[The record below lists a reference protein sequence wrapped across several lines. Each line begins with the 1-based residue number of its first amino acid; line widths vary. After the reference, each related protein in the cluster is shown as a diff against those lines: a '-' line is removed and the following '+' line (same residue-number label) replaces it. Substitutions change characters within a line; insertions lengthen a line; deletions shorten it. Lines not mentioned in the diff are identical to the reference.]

1 MDGGNLKYWWNITI
15 LIVLWLAR
23 CCIWTFLIGPRLLE
37 ILSGDIKIFL
47 FSICVFRN
55 GINVIKFESV
65 CHIMNR
71 FTIKFIITDK
81 DIINN
86 HLETYVRVSEVNT
99 VESHQVQDPAR
110 SSAVQSRPV
119 NKTSEWILAQNS
131 SGQHLWTCD

>member
-1 MDGGNLKYWWNITI
+1 
-15 LIVLWLAR
+15 
-23 CCIWTFLIGPRLLE
+23 
-37 ILSGDIKIFL
+37 
-47 FSICVFRN
+47 
-55 GINVIKFESV
+55 
-65 CHIMNR
+65 MNR

-119 NKTSEWILAQNS
+119 NKTSE
-131 SGQHLWTCD
+131 